1 MEMLQ
6 AMQNR
11 RDGLAVELVD
21 FNSYN
26 CNSSTYYTAA
36 SRRNGASSVNGRVL
50 KPVYKQELLQNLR
63 KQKRAFRK
71 DKAKRQRQL
80 WFDFS
85 AKARRE
91 KQKLRKETW
100 KPEYT
105 SVPVG
110 SLMNVDS
117 SGYVV
122 ANFLLLHKKRIIG
135 AVHYTDVCGDLSF
148 TDSIAFEPRLPQH
161 QLNFKDDDR
170 TFEFRVP
177 FARNQAVP
185 DHQVMLAIRDTL
197 RNHQIDQ
204 ITINA
209 FASVEGMGGLN
220 EKLYRQRADS
230 IVGYLRRYIDEHTD
244 IDVRTGENWTMF
256 YQQIADSA
264 SHPWKDLATDQ
275 IKRELQKLEVLQAW
289 EARLAEQR
297 QAHVRLETHLQ
308 VRDTLAYVR
317 KYYKA
322 KNPIQAAALQR
333 FYYEQWQQGRIPAD
347 SLFTVHYPA
356 TSQYS
361 DLVYNQMLLD
371 YRVNHVRWSPNEWQR
386 HWDAIK
392 KSLENR
398 NSGIET
404 RYYAVAFMLSEWEF
418 AREQGFKADNLF
430 KLISQVTQV
439 ETYKSQERKL
449 KAMFY
454 LRTLPGYQSEGNY
467 RRLRDGVQYL
477 LAYYRDQPAV
487 TADAKRTLSFANY
500 LIEVEAFK
508 AASQVLD
515 TYLKK
520 TGFDEEVYAQYLKLV
535 FIHPDYQKKRS
546 YTKLLIEA
554 SRKLSPARWCDLF
567 IGECRINF
575 QVFDDADLR
584 NLYCEKCAN
593 PASLPVTS
601 R

>member
-1 MEMLQ
+1 MRFRLGKAKSVWRFLSFVAGLGLAHGQTPTSPATPSTLNTAYLEHLVKAQIDSMRRAKDLPALVSDSVLYVSAKDHVDYLAGQPTTSVNQKQNNKRTAQDRAYFHGGRNYLVDENVLSFPLGKTYIETARRIAQTWSRSGRAMRNITETDFQVTGVAIAPHPQDGRFIVVQDFARVLWKYTFANNPRLFPYDTVRRRHAELFAEAPGGGKQKLPWKLKPLDYKRTHKNSIWQSFRKEKLHLQSDYANRVIFARSLTPMEMLQ

-308 VRDTLAYVR
+308 VRDTLA
-317 KYYKA
+317 
-322 KNPIQAAALQR
+322 
-333 FYYEQWQQGRIPAD
+333 
-347 SLFTVHYPA
+347 
-356 TSQYS
+356 
-361 DLVYNQMLLD
+361 
-371 YRVNHVRWSPNEWQR
+371 
-386 HWDAIK
+386 
-392 KSLENR
+392 
-398 NSGIET
+398 
-404 RYYAVAFMLSEWEF
+404 
-418 AREQGFKADNLF
+418 
-430 KLISQVTQV
+430 
-439 ETYKSQERKL
+439 
-449 KAMFY
+449 
-454 LRTLPGYQSEGNY
+454 
-467 RRLRDGVQYL
+467 
-477 LAYYRDQPAV
+477 
-487 TADAKRTLSFANY
+487 
-500 LIEVEAFK
+500 
-508 AASQVLD
+508 
-515 TYLKK
+515 
-520 TGFDEEVYAQYLKLV
+520 
-535 FIHPDYQKKRS
+535 
-546 YTKLLIEA
+546 
-554 SRKLSPARWCDLF
+554 
-567 IGECRINF
+567 
-575 QVFDDADLR
+575 
-584 NLYCEKCAN
+584 
-593 PASLPVTS
+593 
-601 R
+601 